1 MSSESKYYK
10 QLLKKLEAFIRKDYL
25 QLLIFGVQ
33 AFIAAVLINFTFY
46 SFLELI
52 ANFSSL
58 IRTVLF
64 LLFIVAVLLLLFFFL
79 VKPVIKYIGT
89 IKKDTYFD
97 AAVKVGTNFPDLKDE
112 LLNSMQLVSG
122 NEKDSIYSSKLIDAA
137 FRNVYKR
144 VESLDFNS
152 LVNFKSVKKILP
164 YFAAVTIF
172 CLLLIL
178 FVPGLNAASSRLIN
192 FDKEFIPPQK
202 FIFIVSPGNSE
213 ITKGDDLEISVKVE
227 RSVPV
232 ELFLLIRMEEEA
244 QYQRQKLTADSTGFY
259 KMPMKNIRSS
269 FTYFAEAEGVNSEFY
284 QISVIDPPVLETFE
298 LNIKPPAYSKIPS
311 IIQKDNGN
319 ISSLVGTKAEFKIS
333 SSNNLKKAY
342 LEFGDSTTISLNV
355 DGQISTGTLRVTK
368 DDQYRIWLQ
377 DQNGNFKRA
386 RVIPK
391 NEARTIIP
399 CTEASGGRS
408 GIKPESH
415 PLCDKLQYIARD
427 FFDFGGV
434 ATSGYSE
441 NPKEPYEQYQD
452 ILRKWCESEHSHPKA
467 KAVLKY
473 IEQGNIIKDLVECQ
487 VLFIGTDQKLL
498 KMWNDND
505 QENVPDIFK
514 LLPGKKNKKNGQI
527 ENWQADAFVRW
538 IVEIPDNPQSAVW
551 TDSSMFQS
559 WINYYSSKKEN
570 RNLCYVTGTES
581 FGADQHPA
589 KLRNDGDKAK
599 LISSNDTSGFT
610 FRGRFLTA
618 EQACSV
624 GFEVTQKAHGA
635 LRWLISRQ
643 GYRRGEQAIVAWSTR
658 GDNIP
663 DPLADPLSILG
674 FDEMKSDSES
684 SISTAQELAL
694 RLKKKI
700 AGYSAYLG
708 DTTGIVVIGL
718 EAATPGRMSITFYR
732 ELTGSEFLDRIEN
745 WHNTCCWI
753 HDYRYKEVDDGNTR
767 KKRKVRVRFVGAPAP
782 SDIAEAAYGRRFDDK
797 LRKATVER
805 ILPCIIDGQKI
816 PKIGRASCRE
826 RV

>member
-1 MSSESKYYK
+1 MSWI
-10 QLLKKLEAFIRKDYL
+10 QKLYETYENC
-25 QLLIFGVQ
+25 Q
-33 AFIAAVLINFTFY
+33 
-46 SFLELI
+46 
-52 ANFSSL
+52 SL
-58 IRTVLF
+58 I
-64 LLFIVAVLLLLFFFL
+64 
-79 VKPVIKYIGT
+79 G
-89 IKKDTYFD
+89 
-97 AAVKVGTNFPDLKDE
+97 
-112 LLNSMQLVSG
+112 
-122 NEKDSIYSSKLIDAA
+122 
-137 FRNVYKR
+137 
-144 VESLDFNS
+144 
-152 LVNFKSVKKILP
+152 
-164 YFAAVTIF
+164 AVTDENDVP
-172 CLLLIL
+172 LLP
-178 FVPGLNAASSRLIN
+178 VCHTT
-192 FDKEFIPPQK
+192 QK
-202 FIFIVSPGNSE
+202 
-213 ITKGDDLEISVKVE
+213 
-227 RSVPV
+227 
-232 ELFLLIRMEEEA
+232 A
-244 QYQRQKLTADSTGFY
+244 Q
-259 KMPMKNIRSS
+259 I
-269 FTYFAEAEGVNSEFY
+269 EV
-284 QISVIDPPVLETFE
+284 VI
-298 LNIKPPAYSKIPS
+298 
-311 IIQKDNGN
+311 
-319 ISSLVGTKAEFKIS
+319 
-333 SSNNLKKAY
+333 
-342 LEFGDSTTISLNV
+342 
-355 DGQISTGTLRVTK
+355 
-368 DDQYRIWLQ
+368 

-816 PKIGRASCRE
+816 PRDLVESAIRRASN
-826 RV
+826 RVGMDYWEWNKTLSIACALYKKYHEKEDYYMTLDENRRTRDYLYGRLLALADSLEQWALNQAGENRQTTAARLMQRFADHPYTTWRTIELALGPYKARLGSKSLKRQRLITEVTAMFTPDDFISDKKLSGEFLLGYHCQLEALRNKGVEEEQDEKQSE